1 MKFLTHSELSRT
13 LQTLLAV
20 HRGAAA
26 SAEPKPAINLIQ
38 RDDERAVVVASNV
51 RFVRINALRAKC
63 SIRHYGL
70 TPGLRRCGKLEVALE
85 ACSAGLCGPSPNA
98 RKGV

>member
-70 TPGLRRCGKLEVALE
+70 E
-85 ACSAGLCGPSPNA
+85 A
-98 RKGV
+98 VI